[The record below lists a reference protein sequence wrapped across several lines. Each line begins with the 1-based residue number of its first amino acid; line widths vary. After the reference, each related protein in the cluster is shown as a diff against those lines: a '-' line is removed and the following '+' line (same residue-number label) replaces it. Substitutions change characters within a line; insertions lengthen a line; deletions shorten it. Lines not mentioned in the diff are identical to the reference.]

1 MISSFETISPSLDQ
15 SPKNV
20 ERARPDRDR
29 DEGALVVAP
38 EQPTAKAVEPKLLE

>member
-1 MISSFETISPSLDQ
+1 MSPRRSIKAARMSS
-15 SPKNV
+15 
-20 ERARPDRDR
+20 ARPDRDR